1 MEAAGLPE
9 RNMAKTFIYGYLYG
23 AGDGKIGQIVG
34 GTEKEGKRLK
44 AAFLKKTPALKKLK
58 EGIDNRLKQQ
68 SSRFKTL
75 KGLDGRLIPVRHKHA
90 ALNTLLQSAGAIICK
105 MWYLE
110 IEKRIREAGYSV
122 QDAHIV
128 GFIHDE
134 VQIQV
139 RGEYADAIGK
149 ITGEAIK
156 QVETDVGFKV
166 PLDAEYQVGTSWAET
181 H

>member
-1 MEAAGLPE
+1 
-9 RNMAKTFIYGYLYG
+9 
-23 AGDGKIGQIVG
+23 
-34 GTEKEGKRLK
+34 
-44 AAFLKKTPALKKLK
+44 
-58 EGIDNRLKQQ
+58 
-68 SSRFKTL
+68 
-75 KGLDGRLIPVRHKHA
+75 
-90 ALNTLLQSAGAIICK
+90 